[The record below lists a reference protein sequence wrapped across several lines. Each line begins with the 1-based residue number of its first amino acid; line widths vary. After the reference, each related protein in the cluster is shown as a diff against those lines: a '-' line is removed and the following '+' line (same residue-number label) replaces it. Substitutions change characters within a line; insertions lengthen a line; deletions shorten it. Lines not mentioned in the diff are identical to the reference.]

1 MNMINTVRS
10 PTRITP
16 TTISLIDVIIT
27 NKGSPILNTA
37 VVDLGFSDH
46 HAQLVRTDTE
56 EKICSTKTSMR
67 RQFTCKC
74 IAEFKHLLSKEA
86 WNNVYN
92 CSDVNFSLEA
102 FLATFLHCFN
112 VAFPFKRVNLWE
124 RPNQK
129 WLSKDLIVSSKRLQ
143 TLNKR
148 TLTLMDEAL
157 IYIANYQRI
166 YKRVLRE
173 AKKKG

>member
-1 MNMINTVRS
+1 
-10 PTRITP
+10 
-16 TTISLIDVIIT
+16 
-27 NKGSPILNTA
+27 
-37 VVDLGFSDH
+37 
-46 HAQLVRTDTE
+46 
-56 EKICSTKTSMR
+56 MR
-67 RQFTCKC
+67 KQVTYNN

-112 VAFPFKRVNLWE
+112 IAFPFKRVNLRE
-124 RPNQK
+124 RPNKK
-129 WLSKDLIVSSKRLQ
+129 WLSKGLIVSSKRLQ
-143 TLNKR
+143 TLNNLKR
-148 TLTLMDEAL
+148 TVTLTDEAV
-157 IYIANYQRI
+157 IYIANYQRM